1 ARFSYEGNGNWLVTS
16 WATFAAKNQ
25 YSEST
30 VGESIVS
37 SDMIGVR
44 IYPNPVSDYLWFD
57 FPCTEKSSVVVSDYM
72 GRKLIESQISSGEGI
87 SVKELQSGV
96 YFVVLTTPN
105 GGQSRMKVVK
115 R

>member
-1 ARFSYEGNGNWLVTS
+1 MYNGELQVIDSIRYQIHPEGSTYARFSYEGNGNWLVTS

-57 FPCTEKSSVVVSDYM
+57 FRC
-72 GRKLIESQISSGEGI
+72 
-87 SVKELQSGV
+87 
-96 YFVVLTTPN
+96 
-105 GGQSRMKVVK
+105 
-115 R
+115 